1 MKNFTINQ
9 GDSYYLTV
17 IHVDEDGE
25 TEIPFE
31 SGDRIIFSA
40 RKKLNQK
47 KYDIQ
52 SKPASLVDG
61 EFIIQLT
68 PEDTNVA
75 LGEYYYD
82 IQLITA
88 SEDVYTILKG
98 MLTIEWDV
106 TD

>member
-17 IHVDEDGE
+17 THVDEDGE

-31 SGDRIIFSA
+31 QGDKVILSA
-40 RKKLNQK
+40 RKKINQK

-52 SKPASLVDG
+52 SKPATLVEG
-61 EFIIQLT
+61 ELIIELT
-68 PEDTNVA
+68 PEDTNVT
-75 LGEYYYD
+75 LGDYYYD
-82 IQLITA
+82 IELTTA
-88 SEDVYTILKG
+88 TKDVYTILKG
-98 MLTIEWDV
+98 ILTIEWDV